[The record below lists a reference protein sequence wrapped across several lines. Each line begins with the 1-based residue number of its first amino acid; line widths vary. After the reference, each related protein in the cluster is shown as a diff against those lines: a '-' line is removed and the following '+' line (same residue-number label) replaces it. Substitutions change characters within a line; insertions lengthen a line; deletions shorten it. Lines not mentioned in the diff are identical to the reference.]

1 MVQIKTCEDLEKV
14 NSLNSLCFLK
24 IGAPW
29 CGPCKVL
36 NKIIDDVEKEHSDI
50 LFLKINVDD
59 CEEDLIDK
67 FGVRNIPVTIVLKGD
82 QIQSKEIGIQTKD
95 QIESRLLC
103 K

>member
-14 NSLNSLCFLK
+14 NLLNSLCFLK

-36 NKIIDDVEKEHSDI
+36 NKIIEDVEKEYFDI
-50 LFLKINVDD
+50 LFLEINVYD

-67 FGVRNIPVTIVLKGD
+67 FGVRNIPVTIVLKDG

>member
-1 MVQIKTCEDLEKV
+1 MVQIKTYEDLEKV

-36 NKIIDDVEKEHSDI
+36 NKVIEDVEKEYSNV
-50 LFLKINVDD
+50 LFLEINVDD

-95 QIESRLLC
+95 QIKSRLLC